1 MIRRPPRS
9 TRTDTLFPYTTLVR
23 SLRVYDPDAGSVR
36 IGGEYLRTLPFEAI
50 RSRVAVVQQDAFL
63 FHGTIGENIRLGRPD
78 ATDEQM
84 VEAARAA
91 NIHGFVAGL
100 PKGYDTPVG
109 EKGIKLSGGQRQR
122 VAIARAILR
131 DAPILVLDEAL
142 SAVDAENEATI
153 QAALDRLMRGRTTLV
168 LAHRLSS
175 VVDCDRS
182 EEHTSELQS
191 LMRISYAVFCLKK
204 K

>member
-84 VEAARAA
+84 VEAAMAA
-91 NIHGFVAGL
+91 NIRPEERRVGKEGVRTCRTRWVR
-100 PKGYDTPVG
+100 DT
-109 EKGIKLSGGQRQR
+109 
-122 VAIARAILR
+122 
-131 DAPILVLDEAL
+131 
-142 SAVDAENEATI
+142 
-153 QAALDRLMRGRTTLV
+153 
-168 LAHRLSS
+168 
-175 VVDCDRS
+175 
-182 EEHTSELQS
+182 
-191 LMRISYAVFCLKK
+191 
-204 K
+204 